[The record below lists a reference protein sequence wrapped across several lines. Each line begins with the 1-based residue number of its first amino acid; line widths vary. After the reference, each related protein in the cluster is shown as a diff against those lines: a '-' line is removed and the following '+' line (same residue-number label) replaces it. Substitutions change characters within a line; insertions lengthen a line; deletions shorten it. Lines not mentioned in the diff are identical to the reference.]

1 MAAMEQ
7 QEKKS
12 RASLQRQIFTWLLVF
27 SGIMLL
33 LLWLMQVVYLD
44 EFYERI
50 KNEQIEN
57 AASSVALA
65 LETDRIEQA
74 TADVAQSRDICIS
87 VYKVTSI
94 SGLAVQIDE
103 VCRADIMANCVI
115 HHMTDTNLSRYY
127 DAAAAAQAAGESCYT
142 QRIIMDAFGYG
153 APGEESEQRESGD
166 ADLWNRFAASNE
178 GLPDSLVYAK
188 LVTVANGGQY
198 LLLLNSNIS
207 PVTATVATLR
217 VQLVIISAVLLLLAL
232 ILSTVIAHRLGRPLS
247 GLTKSARRLAQGHF
261 EGSFEGGG
269 CREIDELASTLNYAS
284 AELARSDQL
293 QQDITANISHDLR
306 TPLTMIGGYAEFM
319 RDFPEEDHSESIDVI
334 ISETQRLSALV
345 RDVLDSSR
353 LASGVETIKPAAFC
367 LSDLLADIA
376 GGEACHFKGSQYAVD
391 GLQNVLNFLEKLE
404 DEAVDA
410 EGLVEMRICD
420 QGCVGGVLATNNRFV
435 ARKRLE
441 HRAKLFDSQNR
452 SKTRYGRYD
461 DPEFCA
467 WIKDQMEIPEIKPRS
482 IYKLDD
488 NFAEA
493 FKMAERM
500 KKIEKALPGVNCS
513 ACGAPSCAA
522 LAEDIV
528 RGDAKMDTCIFINR
542 HSQASENA
550 IRSIWGD
557 RVRTKEI
564 NNDDTNIL

>member
-1 MAAMEQ
+1 MEQ

-142 QRIIMDAFGYG
+142 QRISMDAFGYG

-166 ADLWNRFAASNE
+166 ADLWNRFASSNE

-376 GGEACHFKGSQYAVD
+376 ARYRALLEKDGFRLEQTGPEDVWVRGDEVRLDQAISNLLNNAMAHCGEDKLIRLGLKVSEGTARVEIQDHGPGIPKEELPLIWQRYYRTDAPARSVKGS
-391 GLQNVLNFLEKLE
+391 GL
-404 DEAVDA
+404 
-410 EGLVEMRICD
+410 GL
-420 QGCVGGVLATNNRFV
+420 
-435 ARKRLE
+435 
-441 HRAKLFDSQNR
+441 S
-452 SKTRYGRYD
+452 
-461 DPEFCA
+461 
-467 WIKDQMEIPEIKPRS
+467 
-482 IYKLDD
+482 
-488 NFAEA
+488 
-493 FKMAERM
+493 
-500 KKIEKALPGVNCS
+500 
-513 ACGAPSCAA
+513 
-522 LAEDIV
+522 IV
-528 RGDAKMDTCIFINR
+528 RGIFDLHGLR
-542 HSQASENA
+542 YGV
-550 IRSIWGD
+550 RS
-557 RVRTKEI
+557 RVGRGSTFWFEI
-564 NNDDTNIL
+564 PVLE